1 MEKKAI
7 GFLGKPGLGF
17 PPARGEAG
25 WDWLSKGGRPA
36 PFPLPRGVPPWGAAG
51 FTKREGFPAR
61 LGWGRA
67 SPKQKGEAG
76 WDWLS
81 KGSRPERARAFPG
94 LAWERGLGLSP
105 AKGKL
110 REGAGF
116 K

>member
-1 MEKKAI
+1 MGKKAI
-7 GFLGKPGLGF
+7 GFLGKPGLDF

-25 WDWLSKGGRPA
+25 WGRLSKGGR
-36 PFPLPRGVPPWGAAG
+36 
-51 FTKREGFPAR
+51 
-61 LGWGRA
+61 
-67 SPKQKGEAG
+67 S
-76 WDWLS
+76 
-81 KGSRPERARAFPG
+81 ERARAFPG